1 MVLLSALRTHRY
13 LREARH
19 GGPSWLLATTT
30 SASAQQTSALNN
42 ASSKR
47 LKSSS
52 GGDASSSGDQN
63 VSSSSSQGR
72 SNAAPPH
79 AAKPPP
85 PPQTLLKRIFGG
97 LVGGKGRRGSAAAIT
112 LESEKKS
119 INAESTMMSS
129 PNRLVMPEDSS
140 NTKAATLES
149 LRAMNIGANLPDAD
163 ASAASPGSTTT
174 SSDRLRLKETLREV
188 AKKRLEQRKER
199 ERHRQSITEEVSS
212 VGQAE
217 SSTRHLNHQ
226 QSVPSSSA
234 VEDVP
239 EPPSHTA
246 ASSSDAQES
255 HVGPSTEDL
264 EEILASMRGMSTSE
278 SPSTT
283 ATSQEAGSQ
292 RLIVATGKVNATKLK
307 IADVRPLREAK
318 VARLRRGLD
327 RVLFNPSVYFL
338 RDPHSLVYNF
348 DPSMEVIPRPE
359 EFAFERLPAYVTA
372 SQDKELHALA
382 KQHNLKYYGSTST
395 LTAALS
401 QIYFSISGY
410 RPVDTRNLS
419 SHFAGERDDF
429 TAGARLPAS
438 LWIRAMPHGKYAID
452 NEKSWDIEGENVLS
466 ELGNVM
472 EKLLT
477 TEPKEFRRFLRS
489 SPDSAVPPAEREERQ
504 AYRYCKGSSLL
515 MRSQLDCHDR
525 RLPGRGTFDIKTR
538 AAMVIRHD
546 RANHAEN
553 SAYDIHQL
561 VGTSES
567 FEKEFYDMSRSA
579 FLKYSMQVRIGGMDG
594 IFVAYHNTA
603 RIFGF
608 QYIPLKEMDRILH
621 GSSEMGEQ
629 AFKHCVYLFEQ
640 ILDQATAAFPGE
652 SINLIINSNENNN
665 LTVTATPESSK
676 SGSVGDAAPA
686 AMFTLNH
693 KNLLDGNRKSGV
705 VGFDRSRADKTEC
718 EYFQRKSK
726 RY

>member
-1 MVLLSALRTHRY
+1 MVLLSASRTHRC
-13 LREARH
+13 LQESRIV
-19 GGPSWLLATTT
+19 GPSWLLVGGSRGRPRQYAQHRLRSTGSSGSNHDDNTASQGSCT
-30 SASAQQTSALNN
+30 ASAN
-42 ASSKR
+42 AF
-47 LKSSS
+47 
-52 GGDASSSGDQN
+52 GGRNRRG
-63 VSSSSSQGR
+63 
-72 SNAAPPH
+72 
-79 AAKPPP
+79 
-85 PPQTLLKRIFGG
+85 TLLKRLFGFVG
-97 LVGGKGRRGSAAAIT
+97 RKTESASDSPTPDIVNDSHATPPLSAVQPLVIPKD
-112 LESEKKS
+112 
-119 INAESTMMSS
+119 S
-129 PNRLVMPEDSS
+129 PSQS
-140 NTKAATLES
+140 ATLNS
-149 LRAMNIGANLPDAD
+149 LRAMGVGAHLPEAG
-163 ASAASPGSTTT
+163 SSRTQSPEHF
-174 SSDRLRLKETLREV
+174 RQTLREA
-188 AKKRLEQRKER
+188 AKKRLEERRKR
-199 ERHRQSITEEVSS
+199 ERHRQSVAAAVSS
-212 VGQAE
+212 AAPAQNE
-217 SSTRHLNHQ
+217 SNDLRQ
-226 QSVPSSSA
+226 PSNRSSHRQISAA
-234 VEDVP
+234 VDDVP
-239 EPPSHTA
+239 EGVDA
-246 ASSSDAQES
+246 ADASES
-255 HVGPSTEDL
+255 GGPTSEDL
-264 EEILASMRGMSTSE
+264 EEILGSMRQMQSGQ
-278 SPSTT
+278 SP
-283 ATSQEAGSQ
+283 QQAGSQ
-292 RLIVATGKVNATKLK
+292 RVVVASGKLSGTKLK

-338 RDPHSLVYNF
+338 RDPNSLVYNF
-348 DPSMEVIPRPE
+348 DPSLEIIPRPAD
-359 EFAFERLPAYVTA
+359 FAFERLPAYVTA

-438 LWIRAMPHGKYAID
+438 LWIRAMPNGKYAID

-472 EKLLT
+472 EKMLT
-477 TEPKEFRRFLRS
+477 SEPKDFRRFLRS
-489 SPDSAVPPAEREERQ
+489 SPDSAVPQAEREERQ
-504 AYRYCKGSSLL
+504 AYRYCKASSLL

-525 RLPGRGTFDIKTR
+525 RLPDAGTFDIKTR

-561 VGTSES
+561 VGPSES

-629 AFKHCVYLFEQ
+629 AFKHSVYLFEQ

-652 SINLIINSNENNN
+652 TINLIVNSNENN
-665 LTVTATPESSK
+665 LTVTATPESSR
-676 SGSVGDAAPA
+676 GGTNRDAPPA
-686 AMFTLNH
+686 AMFVLKHSNI
-693 KNLLDGNRKSGV
+693 LDGNRKSGV
-705 VGFDRSRADKTEC
+705 VGFDRLRADKTEC
-718 EYFQRKSK
+718 ETDYEATK
-726 RY
+726 RSS